1 MLPVAVTPIA
11 VADVASFRAC
21 LDAVAREQRFLAL
34 LEAPPLERMQAFV
47 ADNVAKRVPQVVAKD
62 GQVVVGWCDITPGWL
77 ATLRHCGSLGMG
89 LLREY
94 RGRGIGGELLQAC
107 LALAKE
113 RGITRVEL
121 ETRTDN
127 EAALRLYR
135 RFGFETEGTKKRG
148 MRVDGVYHDTVAMG
162 LLL

>member
-1 MLPVAVTPIA
+1 MGTTISPITL
-11 VADVASFRAC
+11 ADVASFRAC
-21 LDAVAREQRFLAL
+21 LDAVAKEQSFLAL
-34 LEAPPLERMQAFV
+34 LEAPPLKKVKAFV
-47 ADNVAKRVPQVVAKD
+47 AENLAKQVPQVVAKD
-62 GQVVVGWCDITPGWL
+62 GEVVVGWCDISPGWHH
-77 ATLRHCGSLGMG
+77 TLQHCGALGMG

-107 LALAKE
+107 LALAKD

-121 ETRTDN
+121 EARADN

-135 RFGFETEGTKKRG
+135 RFGFEYEGTKKRG
-148 MRVDGVYHDTVAMG
+148 MRVNGEYQDTIAMA